1 MQFTDEKGKKWCYA
15 GYAKPKIGEYIV
27 GETGI
32 IVAAT
37 IHEAYTWLIVR
48 PILPTVVFGG
58 IEFEETGE
66 ERQLHKG
73 EWGRRSYESAIYSC
87 ICASS
92 TTVEYY
98 RVLRPKGLCADS
110 ASG

>member
-48 PILPTVVFGG
+48 PILPPVLPFPASTQARCALCGRKTV
-58 IEFEETGE
+58 
-66 ERQLHKG
+66 L
-73 EWGRRSYESAIYSC
+73 YC
-87 ICASS
+87 
-92 TTVEYY
+92 
-98 RVLRPKGLCADS
+98 
-110 ASG
+110 